1 MYSLPVLQQ
10 MMKKIAKQYAGSGG
24 GSEPQAAFGAIDVQ
38 LNVQLI
44 KNAFR
49 DAEANQKSRYQDGNM
64 VVDVFTDLSGI
75 ELLQSNNVALLDG
88 TITQL
93 ETDVAPHNMTNS
105 VTPAPYKATASN
117 YDSGAYPHQTF
128 DGNYISSN
136 FAWAT
141 DTGVTQAW
149 IRLDLGEGNEK
160 QVRKYAIVAWNIS
173 RTGVFPKDWT
183 FEGSM
188 DGVSWTVLDTRTG
201 ETNWSPGEKRLY
213 NFENSRVYRFY
224 RLNISANNGGNQ
236 LGIQELEFYHVGT
249 GEIEFPTK
257 VVNTVKSPTRLIIVP
272 ELMGSAKFDVSLDNG
287 VSWLGD
293 VPANTLIDVSMLTGT
308 ELIIKVTLSD
318 PGTLYSLGF
327 IWYSDLFTPMNM
339 QQITKLNIEEILELP
354 YMIEIPI
361 PQTSDFLMLPPSVLK
376 FIPDQDDLVRT
387 FCDFQQ
393 DDQMDFEQSPY
404 IGYDNGM
411 YLKTLYEESF
421 TDVAD
426 TNYSEC
432 NIDTSIYTSIETI
445 KLIGGE

>member
-24 GSEPQAAFGAIDVQ
+24 GGEPQAAFGAIDVQ

-75 ELLQSNNVALLDG
+75 NLLQSNNVTLVDG

-93 ETDVAPHNMTNS
+93 DMIVSPHNMS
-105 VTPAPYKATASN
+105 GYATPAPYVATSSSSYSTYLAYKA
-117 YDSGAYPHQTF
+117 F
-128 DGNYISSN
+128 DGDYTSTTHCWLVVGSTQGYI
-136 FAWAT
+136 
-141 DTGVTQAW
+141 Q
-149 IRLDLGEGNEK
+149 LDFGEGNEK
-160 QVRKYAIVAWNIS
+160 QIDKYTIVARAYSDNS
-173 RTGVFPKDWT
+173 APKDWT

-188 DGVSWTVLDTRTG
+188 DEVNWTVLDTRAG
-201 ETNWSPGEKRLY
+201 QSGWSSGEKRSY
-213 NFENSRVYRFY
+213 GFQNQTYFRYF
-224 RLNISANNGGNQ
+224 RLNITDSNADRI
-236 LGIQELEFYHVGT
+236 GIQQLEFYNLAD

-257 VVNTVKSPTRLIIVP
+257 VINTVKSPTRLIIVP
-272 ELMGSAKFDVSLDNG
+272 ELTGTAKFDVSLDNG

-293 VPANTLIDVSMLTGT
+293 VPANALIDVSMLTGT

-318 PGTLYSLGF
+318 PGTLYSLGY

-339 QQITKLNIEEILELP
+339 QQITKLNIADTLDLP

-387 FCDFQQ
+387 LCDFQQ
-393 DDQMDFEQSPY
+393 DDQVDFEQSPY

-411 YLKTLYEESF
+411 YLKSVYEEPF
-421 TDVAD
+421 THVAD
-426 TNYSEC
+426 TNYYEC
-432 NIDTSIYTSIETI
+432 DIDTLFTQILTQCN
-445 KLIGGE
+445 

>member
-38 LNVQLI
+38 LNVQLV

-49 DAEANQKSRYQDGNM
+49 DAEANEKSRYQDGNM
-64 VVDVFTDLSGI
+64 VVDVFTDLSGVN
-75 ELLQSNNVALLDG
+75 LLQSNNVSLIDG
-88 TITQL
+88 AITQL
-93 ETDVAPHNMTNS
+93 DTIVSPHNMTNDFA
-105 VTPAPYKATASN
+105 PAPYKVSASSSHSSM
-117 YDSGAYPHQTF
+117 YLPYKVF
-128 DGNYISSN
+128 DGIYSGINNCWVSTSGDIPGYIQLD
-136 FAWAT
+136 F
-141 DTGVTQAW
+141 GV
-149 IRLDLGEGNEK
+149 GNEK
-160 QVRKYAIVAWNIS
+160 QVDKYAIIARDYTEKS
-173 RTGVFPKDWT
+173 QPKEWT
-183 FEGSM
+183 LLGSM
-188 DGVSWTVLDTRTG
+188 DGLDWTPLDYRSG
-201 ETNWSPGEKRLY
+201 EIDWAPAEKRSFE
-213 NFENSRVYRFY
+213 FENRNFYRFY
-224 RLNISANNGGNQ
+224 RLFITATNGVNRIT
-236 LGIQELEFYHVGT
+236 LLELEFYEMGT

-272 ELMGSAKFDVSLDNG
+272 ELTGSAKFDVSLDNG

-293 VPANTLIDVSMLTGT
+293 VPANALIDVSMLTGT

-318 PGTLYSLGF
+318 PGTLYSLGY

-339 QQITKLNIEEILELP
+339 QQITKLNIAEILELP

-387 FCDFQQ
+387 LCDFQQ
-393 DDQMDFEQSPY
+393 DDQVDFEQSPY

-411 YLKTLYEESF
+411 YLKTLYKESF
-421 TDVAD
+421 TDVAE
-426 TNYSEC
+426 TNYCEC
-432 NIDTSIYTSIETI
+432 EIDMSLYTSIETI